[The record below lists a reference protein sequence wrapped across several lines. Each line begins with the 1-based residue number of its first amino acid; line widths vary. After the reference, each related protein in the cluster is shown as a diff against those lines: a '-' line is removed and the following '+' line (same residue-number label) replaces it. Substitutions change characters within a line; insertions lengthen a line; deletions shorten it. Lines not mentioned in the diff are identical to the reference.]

1 MNRLEASF
9 WDSILS
15 LTKADT
21 SVPVPRA
28 TYERALAIFQPET
41 GRLNQVFSLRPAF
54 TGMVRKGDQTR
65 KLLYELG
72 DEYIVQLER
81 TCEDAGVFLT
91 GFVHGFDD
99 APVVLY
105 GEECV
110 FQASLDAGSFSFEAV
125 PEGEY
130 SLSFS
135 HGGKDYWVMGLQ
147 LRADQNTP

>member
-1 MNRLEASF
+1 MNRSEASF
-9 WDSILS
+9 WDRLFT
-15 LTKADT
+15 LTKTDT
-21 SVPVPRA
+21 SVPVPSA
-28 TYERALAIFQPET
+28 TYERAIAIFQT
-41 GRLNQVFSLRPAF
+41 DTARKNQVFSLRPAF
-54 TGMVRKGDQTR
+54 TGMVRKGDRAR

-72 DEYIVQLER
+72 DEYIVQLEQ
-81 TCEDAGVFLT
+81 TCEDTGMFLT

-130 SLSFS
+130 ALSFS
-135 HGGKDYWVMGLQ
+135 HGGKDYWVTGLQ